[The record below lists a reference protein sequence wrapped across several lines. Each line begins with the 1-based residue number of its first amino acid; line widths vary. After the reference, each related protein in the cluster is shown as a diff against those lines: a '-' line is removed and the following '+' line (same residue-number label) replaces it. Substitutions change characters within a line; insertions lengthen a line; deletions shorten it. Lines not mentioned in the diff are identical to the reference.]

1 MLAWFLLA
9 RVSGVLASP
18 VGPQAAPTA
27 AAEADT
33 LDVYETRHNHLLAFP
48 KHLWNALI
56 YPIGQF
62 TIWAEQRGQFDRRG
76 RTKRSGWFPYVVLGG
91 ESGTGEETGAG
102 AGVKLFR
109 NDLFGRGK
117 RFSTSL
123 VANRS
128 NYSGAARYE
137 DRGIG
142 GGPWYWNAALEAQD
156 TKYEKATINGEGG
169 SGGREKRFRNRQR
182 DVRLALGHHS
192 NYGETEGYEPDAVIE
207 LRLAYGFRRY
217 DDIGRSPSGMAGA
230 NEAIDLLS
238 AGLRVA
244 FDDRDFKPPTTSI
257 SPPLNYQLPG
267 RVLLFA
273 NDRYYRF
280 RDRAYPER
288 GGLIQVEADYT
299 AGSREVRYYRYAAE
313 IQRFFTLF
321 YPNRILAFRARLEK
335 AHPLGDDSMVPYSE
349 LTTLGGGQRLRG
361 YRRGFFRGEGSLLF
375 SAEYR
380 YPIWDT
386 WNAFLFWDEGQVFDA
401 YDVLEMDR
409 FEHSYGAGISV
420 RTERAFLCGVRIARS
435 EEEAGLVGVS
445 LRQEF

>member
-1 MLAWFLLA
+1 MSLALMLA
-9 RVSGVLASP
+9 VLAVLAVP
-18 VGPQAAPTA
+18 AGLEAGPSA

-33 LDVYETRHNHLLAFP
+33 VDVYETRHNHLLALP
-48 KHLWNALI
+48 KYLWNALI
-56 YPIGQF
+56 YPIGQL

-76 RTKRSGWFPYVVLGG
+76 RTKRSGWFPYVVFGG
-91 ESGTGEETGAG
+91 ETGTGEETGAG

-128 NYSGAARYE
+128 NYSGTARYQ
-137 DRGIG
+137 DPGIG
-142 GGPWYWNAALEAQD
+142 GGPWYWNASIEALD
-156 TKYEKATINGEGG
+156 TRDDNATINSEGEPGG
-169 SGGREKRFRNRQR
+169 PEERFRYRRR
-182 DVRLALGHHS
+182 DARLAIGHHS
-192 NYGETEGYEPDAVIE
+192 NYGEIEGFEPDAVVE

-217 DDIGRSPSGMAGA
+217 DDTGPGPGSMAGS
-230 NEAIDLLS
+230 NEAIDLFS
-238 AGLRVA
+238 AGFRVA

-257 SPPLNYQLPG
+257 SPPMNYQLPG

-280 RDRAYPER
+280 RDRAFPER

-299 AGSREVRYYRYAAE
+299 TGSREVRYYRYAAE
-313 IQRFFTLF
+313 VQRFFTLF
-321 YPNRILAFRARLEK
+321 YRNRILAFRARLEQ
-335 AHPLGDDSMVPYSE
+335 AHPLGDDSLIPYSE

-386 WNAFLFWDEGQVFDA
+386 WSAFLFWDEGQVFDA
-401 YDVLEMDR
+401 YDALEMDR
-409 FEHSYGAGISV
+409 FEYSYGAGIIV
-420 RTERAFLCGVRIARS
+420 RTEGAFLCGVRIARS
-435 EEEAGLVGVS
+435 EEEAALVGFS